1 MSTVTDEKTY
11 QKNSDALYKKE
22 YITQCKFSSYAVTQ
36 MILTKN
42 QHHYLKC
49 QHHYQ
54 TLSKVLGEKIQ
65 AMIQYVMIQEM

>member
-22 YITQCKFSSYAVTQ
+22 YITQCKFSSYAV
-36 MILTKN
+36 TKN